1 MPKGEIM
8 DKKIKILL
16 VDDEPDFTNQMAFWL
31 KGKGYTV
38 SVASDGERAIKVIK
52 EDAPDIVFMDL
63 NMPVMDG
70 VQAVKKIREF
80 NKDIPLIVIS
90 AYLEDERV
98 RDVGSYGISGVFC
111 KGTDFKES
119 LVLLEAAHR
128 THKKLQ

>member
-1 MPKGEIM
+1 M
-8 DKKIKILL
+8 DRKIKILL
-16 VDDEPDFTNQMAFWL
+16 VDDEPDFTKPMAFWL
-31 KGKGYTV
+31 EGKGYTV
-38 SVASDGERAIKVIK
+38 LVAGDGERAIKVIK

-98 RDVGSYGISGVFC
+98 RDVGSYGISGVFY
-111 KGTDFKES
+111 KGTDFKEG
-119 LVLLEAAHR
+119 LVLFNARSNFLTAG
-128 THKKLQ
+128 